1 VKTCGKCST
10 EKDSDSF
17 HRRKSSPDGLS
28 ATCKDCHKEYKKI
41 YYQKNKD
48 KLKAQM
54 KEYSENNKE
63 QIKVYLKEFYKDYYP
78 KNRHKY
84 IEQSR
89 KRQQNL
95 ANSTPAWLTE
105 EQKQQIK
112 DTYWL
117 AQDLKA
123 TTGEEYHVDHIVP
136 LKGENVSGLHVPWN
150 LQVLPADLNL
160 RKSNNVNP

>member
-1 VKTCGKCST
+1 
-10 EKDSDSF
+10 
-17 HRRKSSPDGLS
+17 
-28 ATCKDCHKEYKKI
+28 
-41 YYQKNKD
+41 
-48 KLKAQM
+48 M